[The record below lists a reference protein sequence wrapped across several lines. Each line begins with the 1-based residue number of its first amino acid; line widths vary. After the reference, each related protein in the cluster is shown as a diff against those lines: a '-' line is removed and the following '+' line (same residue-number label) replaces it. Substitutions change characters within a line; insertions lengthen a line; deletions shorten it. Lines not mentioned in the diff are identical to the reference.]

1 MAEDYGICLMIYI
14 RNCEVAVVQGYN
26 NEKETIFSRQY
37 CINQNIEYMIH
48 KKQLDNRSISK

>member
-37 CINQNIEYMIH
+37 YINQKQNTRLI
-48 KKQLDNRSISK
+48 KK